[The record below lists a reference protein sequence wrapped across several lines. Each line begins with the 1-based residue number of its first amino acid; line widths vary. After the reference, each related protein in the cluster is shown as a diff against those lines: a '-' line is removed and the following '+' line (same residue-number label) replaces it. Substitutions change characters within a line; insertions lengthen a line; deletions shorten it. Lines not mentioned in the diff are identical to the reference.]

1 MSNSNIPPEQRKKS
15 VRERLSEFITPQGLV
30 GSVVFLVALAGVAW
44 LVQAVFHHLSAGWG
58 LPILALSSV
67 LLLLG
72 ALLVF
77 TTLIHLIDL
86 SDPKSALGLPDGS
99 VRALLALALLG
110 LFAIM
115 ASSVLV
121 NPPAHQLK
129 GIPER
134 LISAL
139 AQYNPNEPDIFW
151 VPDRRTDSNQP
162 LTFTAMINPTTHVD
176 EFGKQMLTLVGTL
189 MTAVIS
195 FYFGSAASSQT
206 AQGESGAQPN
216 PTGVSPTAATEQAA
230 QLYTITGTRLAN
242 VTRIEAI
249 PENGGSPVVADAK
262 ATNAEAKATLKLNKG
277 KWTFH
282 VHTASGAQAA
292 VPVPIDVTEKPPA
305 QGTEASPSAISPTTA
320 KTATS
325 QSYTITGTGLK
336 SVTKVEAL
344 PPGGGA
350 SVQPASLQAT
360 DTEVKFDLSLPAVG
374 SWRVQVT
381 SGTAAPI
388 PVPGTIEVTDA

>member
-1 MSNSNIPPEQRKKS
+1 M
-15 VRERLSEFITPQGLV
+15 
-30 GSVVFLVALAGVAW
+30 
-44 LVQAVFHHLSAGWG
+44 
-58 LPILALSSV
+58 
-67 LLLLG
+67 LLLG
-72 ALLVF
+72 SLLVF
-77 TTLIHLIDL
+77 TTLVHLIDL

-129 GIPER
+129 GIPESE
-134 LISAL
+134 INVL
-139 AQYNPNEPDIFW
+139 AQYSNEPDIYW
-151 VPDRRTDSNQP
+151 IPDKPINNQP

-195 FYFGSAASSQT
+195 FYFGSAASSPT
-206 AQGESGAQPN
+206 AQGETGAQPN
-216 PTGVSPTAATEQAA
+216 PTGASPTTATEEAA

-249 PENGGSPVVADAK
+249 PENGGSPIVADAK

-277 KWTFH
+277 KWSLH
-282 VHTASGAQAA
+282 VRTASGAQAA
-292 VPVPIDVTEKPPA
+292 VPVSIDVTEKPLVR
-305 QGTEASPSAISPTTA
+305 GTEASPIAISPTTA

-325 QSYTITGTGLK
+325 QPYTITGTALK

-350 SVQPASLQAT
+350 SVQPASLQTT

-374 SWRVQVT
+374 SWKMQIT

-388 PVPGTIEVTDA
+388 PVPGAIEVTDA